1 MINTREQVLANY
13 KDLETKGKSGVKVY
27 DQDELICTYQT
38 KKGTVKAVF
47 FTDELNMEKFKGF
60 CKTKNA
66 INAEKVVVYCEY
78 AYVLCPGVLEIS
90 LNRDFHSMN

>member
-47 FTDELNMEKFKGF
+47 LLTN
-60 CKTKNA
+60 
-66 INAEKVVVYCEY
+66 
-78 AYVLCPGVLEIS
+78 
-90 LNRDFHSMN
+90 

>member
-47 FTDELNMEKFKGF
+47 FTDELNMEKFRVFARQRMPSMLRKLLSIASMPMF
-60 CKTKNA
+60 FA
-66 INAEKVVVYCEY
+66 
-78 AYVLCPGVLEIS
+78 LES
-90 LNRDFHSMN
+90 WKSH

>member
-38 KKGTVKAVF
+38 KKGTGKVLLWKKEKPLGGAVLF
-47 FTDELNMEKFKGF
+47 QCLG
-60 CKTKNA
+60 
-66 INAEKVVVYCEY
+66 
-78 AYVLCPGVLEIS
+78 
-90 LNRDFHSMN
+90 SMNFLSVLLSSRCAIACKNHSKLEPMRESYSS